1 VEVIDSHEVVMK
13 KLTPKQTLFVAAYLA
28 NGLNATK
35 AAKSAGYSS
44 KNADTEGAR
53 LLVNAKVAAEISKKQ
68 QKRFEKLDLTGDMVI
83 AELRKMAFLD
93 PRKLFTSDGSLVP
106 IHELDDDSAASIAG
120 LEVNELF
127 EGDGEQKHAFGLLK
141 KIKIADKYKGLE
153 LLGKHL
159 KLFTDVVEVDDKRD
173 FEVQDVKQKLLAKL
187 NCRTAKKPS

>member
-1 VEVIDSHEVVMK
+1 MGMERK
-13 KLTPKQTLFVAAYLA
+13 KLTEKQKLFVAEYVVC
-28 NGLNATK
+28 LNATK
-35 AAKSAGYSS
+35 AAISAGYPKKS
-44 KNADTEGAR
+44 
-53 LLVNAKVAAEISKKQ
+53 AKSVGQENLTKPDIAAAIAEKQ
-68 QKRFEKLDLTGDMVI
+68 QKRFERLELTGDMVI

-187 NCRTAKKPS
+187 NCRTAKKSS